1 MHAPK
6 TAEEL
11 SPALDWRDSWR
22 RRRIR
27 RAAAPCLLLLLIV
40 ASYWKLTLTSQF
52 TWMDDP
58 DLAFQ
63 VLPWFQMQAREWHAG
78 HFPLWDPYHW
88 GGQSLIGQA
97 QPGAAYPLNW
107 VLFLLPLRDGFI
119 QLRWVNYYYVFIHYL
134 GALFCYRLCR
144 DVGCSRAA
152 SVIGGTLWA
161 LSGGFGTIGWPQ
173 MLNGALWAPL
183 VLMFS
188 LRALRQ
194 ERPFRSS
201 AWAGTFLG
209 ISLLSG
215 HHQIPTFMAL
225 MVGGL
230 YLYRLVRE
238 RDRLHIVAQL
248 SLLALFCGLVGAL
261 QVLPG
266 IEYGRESVRWVSS
279 ENPIEW
285 SQKVPY
291 IVHRN
296 FSLRAFSVL
305 GLILPDFDTGVRPY
319 VGVAGLM
326 LAMMAIVLAWTDR
339 TVRILC
345 VIGICSLVFALGG
358 SGLFQGIAYAV
369 IPGVDKARSPV
380 FTVTIM
386 QLAIAVLASVG
397 IDVLR
402 DPLTRLGQSYR
413 RIVLSCTAAGGFL
426 LLLVTGVALN
436 DAAKGQ
442 SHERLA
448 MAAFLALATAAAFQA
463 WRSEWISTRS
473 SLLALGGIMLIELS
487 TVTTYLYRH
496 REDGWS
502 QLAKLDQHRDIAAF
516 LKAQPGASRVE
527 VDTNEVPYNFGDW
540 YGIDTFEGYTASLPV
555 ALYRV
560 QSSRET
566 RDLFAVRYSV
576 ARAPAVA
583 GQKEVFQGSSGL
595 KVFENPGAKPRLWM
609 ETTAPC
615 STQNRVELIDRIP
628 NRIRLRVTAPCEGT
642 VITGEAWFPGWNA
655 TVDGRPASVERAHG
669 LLQGVR
675 VAAGEHQ
682 VELRYRPASVMLGAW
697 LTTAGLIAAIALAF
711 PYRRT
716 LWSLSRMAV
725 P

>member
-1 MHAPK
+1 MQAPK

-11 SPALDWRDSWR
+11 SPARHQRDFRR
-22 RRRIR
+22 RRRIS
-27 RAAAPCLLLLLIV
+27 RAAAPFLLFILIV
-40 ASYWKLTLTSQF
+40 SSYWKLTLTSQF

-88 GGQSLIGQA
+88 GGQTLIGQA

-119 QLRWVNYYYVFIHYL
+119 QLRWMNDYYVLIHYL
-134 GALFCYRLCR
+134 GALFGYRLCR

-161 LSGGFGTIGWPQ
+161 LSGCFGAIGWPQ

-215 HHQIPTFMAL
+215 HHQIPILMAL

-230 YLYRLVRE
+230 YLYRLARE
-238 RDRLHIVAQL
+238 RGRVQVLAQL
-248 SLLALFCGLVGAL
+248 SLLMLFCVLVGAL
-261 QVLPG
+261 QVLPA
-266 IEYGRESVRWVSS
+266 IEYGRESVRWVNS

-296 FSLRAFSVL
+296 FSLRAFSML
-305 GLILPDFDTGVRPY
+305 GAILPDFDTGVHPY

-326 LAMMAIVLAWTDR
+326 LAIMAILFAWTDH
-339 TVRILC
+339 TVRILS
-345 VIGICSLVFALGG
+345 VVGICSLVFALGG
-358 SGLFQGIAYAV
+358 SGLFQGVAYAV

-380 FTVTIM
+380 FAIALM
-386 QLAIAVLASVG
+386 QLAIAVLAGIG

-402 DPLTRLGQSYR
+402 DPLTRLSQAYR
-413 RIVLSCTAAGGFL
+413 RTVLSCTAAGGFL
-426 LLLVTGVALN
+426 LLLVTGVALS
-436 DAAKGQ
+436 DPAKAQ
-442 SHERLA
+442 NHERFA
-448 MAAFLALATAAAFQA
+448 MAAVLALATAAAFQT

-473 SLLALGGIMLIELS
+473 AVLALGGIMLLELS
-487 TVTTYLYRH
+487 TVTTYHYRH
-496 REDGWS
+496 REDGWP
-502 QLAKLDQHRDIAAF
+502 QLGKLDQHPDIAAF
-516 LKAQPGASRVE
+516 LKAQPGAYRTE
-527 VDTNEVPYNFGDW
+527 VDLNEIPYNFGDW
-540 YGIDTFEGYTASLPV
+540 YGIDTFEGYTASLPA
-555 ALYRV
+555 ALHRL
-560 QSSRET
+560 QSGRET
-566 RDLFAVRYSV
+566 RDLFAVRYSI

-595 KVFENPGAKPRLWM
+595 KVFENPGARPRVWVD
-609 ETTAPC
+609 TAASC
-615 STQNRVELIDRIP
+615 SSESRIEVLDRIP
-628 NRIRLRVTAPCEGT
+628 NRMRLRVIAPCGGT

-655 TVDGRPASVERAHG
+655 VVDGRPAPVERAHG
-669 LLQGVR
+669 LLQSVT
-675 VAAGEHQ
+675 VSVGEHN
-682 VELRYRPASVMLGAW
+682 VDLRYRPASVRLGAW
-697 LTTAGLIAAIALAF
+697 LTAAGFIAAIVLAW

-716 LWSLSRMAV
+716 RWSLSRIAV